1 MILKI
6 KKDAFGWLYVETT
19 CFEIQ
24 STYDDL
30 PPKHSDLEPKGL
42 SYGDVKE
49 QNLIVIERLPKDD
62 EKASLTPPLKTTI
75 FTDNGVIDCI
85 GEFTGFVLND
95 KGQTVE
101 RL

>member
-6 KKDAFGWLYVETT
+6 KKDEFCWLYIETT

-24 STYDDL
+24 STHDDF
-30 PPKHSDLEPKGL
+30 PPKHSDLEPNNL
-42 SYGDVKE
+42 SYGDAKE
-49 QNLIVIERLPKDD
+49 QNLILIERLPKD
-62 EKASLTPPLKTTI
+62 EKDSIKPPLKTII
-75 FTDNGVIDCI
+75 FTDNTVINCI
-85 GEFTGFVLND
+85 GDFLGFVLND

>member
-6 KKDAFGWLYVETT
+6 KKDEFSWLYVETT

-24 STYDDL
+24 STYDDF
-30 PPKHSDLEPKGL
+30 PPNNSELTPNDL
-42 SYGDVKE
+42 SYGDTKE
-49 QNLIVIERLPKDD
+49 QNLITIERLPKD
-62 EKASLTPPLKTTI
+62 EKIPKTPPLKTFI
-75 FTDNGVIDCI
+75 FTDNTVINCI
-85 GEFTGFVLND
+85 GEFMGFVLND

>member
-6 KKDAFGWLYVETT
+6 KKDDHNWLYIETT

-24 STYDDL
+24 STYDDF
-30 PPKHSDLEPKGL
+30 PPKQSELKPNDL
-42 SYGDVKE
+42 SYGDAKE
-49 QNLIVIERLPKDD
+49 QHLIVIERLPKV
-62 EKASLTPPLKTTI
+62 EKDSISSLLKTII
-75 FTDNGVIDCI
+75 FTDNTVINCI

>member
-6 KKDAFGWLYVETT
+6 KKDDFNWLYVETT

-24 STYDDL
+24 STYDDI
-30 PPKHSDLEPKGL
+30 PPKHSDLEPHDL
-42 SYGDVKE
+42 SYGDTKE
-49 QNLIVIERLPKDD
+49 QNLIVIERLPKD
-62 EKASLTPPLKTTI
+62 EKASITPPLKTFI
-75 FTDNGVIDCI
+75 FTDNTVINCI

>member
-6 KKDAFGWLYVETT
+6 KKDDFNWLFVETT

-24 STYDDL
+24 STYDE
-30 PPKHSDLEPKGL
+30 PPKRSGLEPNDL
-42 SYGDVKE
+42 SYGDTKA
-49 QNLIVIERLPKDD
+49 QKLIIIDRTHEKDTV
-62 EKASLTPPLKTTI
+62 EPPLKTFI
-75 FTDNGVIDCI
+75 VTDNTVINCI

>member
-6 KKDAFGWLYVETT
+6 KKDDFNWLYVETAH
-19 CFEIQ
+19 FEIQ
-24 STYDDL
+24 STYDEFS
-30 PPKHSDLEPKGL
+30 PKQKSDLEPNDF
-42 SYGDVKE
+42 SYGDAKE
-49 QNLIVIERLPKDD
+49 QKLIIIERSKEANPM
-62 EKASLTPPLKTTI
+62 EPPLKTFI
-75 FTDNGVIDCI
+75 FTDDVIINCI

>member
-6 KKDAFGWLYVETT
+6 KKDDFNWLYIETT

-24 STYDDL
+24 STYEEF
-30 PPKHSDLEPKGL
+30 PPNNSELEPISL
-42 SYGDVKE
+42 SYGDTKA
-49 QNLIVIERLPKDD
+49 QKFIVIERLPK
-62 EKASLTPPLKTTI
+62 EESINPPLKTFI
-75 FTDNGVIDCI
+75 FTDTTVVNCI
-85 GEFTGFVLND
+85 GKLDGFVLNN